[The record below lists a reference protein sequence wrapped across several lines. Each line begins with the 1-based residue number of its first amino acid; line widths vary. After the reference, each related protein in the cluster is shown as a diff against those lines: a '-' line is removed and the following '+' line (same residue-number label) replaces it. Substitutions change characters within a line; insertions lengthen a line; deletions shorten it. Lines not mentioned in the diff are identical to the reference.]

1 MVSYGVGGGLGTNL
15 SPLDRMSLV
24 VLGIGILERLTILSL
39 VCFSRIVENI
49 LVLFLY
55 LLLLWFRFVPRCS
68 SSCGFRIVVIFVGC
82 VVVGVGSSSVCALV
96 SENPV
101 FVVVCGL

>member
-1 MVSYGVGGGLGTNL
+1 M
-15 SPLDRMSLV
+15 
-24 VLGIGILERLTILSL
+24 
-39 VCFSRIVENI
+39 
-49 LVLFLY
+49 
-55 LLLLWFRFVPRCS
+55 PRCS